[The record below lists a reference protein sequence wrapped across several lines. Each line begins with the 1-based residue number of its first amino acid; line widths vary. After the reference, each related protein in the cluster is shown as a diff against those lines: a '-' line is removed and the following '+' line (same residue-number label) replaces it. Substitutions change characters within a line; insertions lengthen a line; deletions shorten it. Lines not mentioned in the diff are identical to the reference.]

1 MCLAPVDDEG
11 EHHLD
16 ACSARCCMLDW
27 RSTWRQ
33 IPLDRQASNQAS
45 KQTAGGL
52 IVRIEREHAENRPEP
67 PPSPCNAPNRPPNG
81 DTPPLPPLLEHI
93 NHQSPDA
100 KMARQ
105 RSRTQESPER
115 TSRLAKHSSGKR
127 LPPPTPTQVVERSGA
142 VRSLMAN
149 HRLKKSIKIPSQG
162 GQGIC
167 SVRLLFRL
175 SRLV

>member
-52 IVRIEREHAENRPEP
+52 IVRIEREHAENDRNRPHP
-67 PPSPCNAPNRPPNG
+67 HVTHPTDHRTGTRPPSLLSWNTSTTNHPTQKWLARDLEPKKVPRGLLVSPNI
-81 DTPPLPPLLEHI
+81 LP
-93 NHQSPDA
+93 A
-100 KMARQ
+100 RGCRRQ
-105 RSRTQESPER
+105 RQP
-115 TSRLAKHSSGKR
+115 KWW
-127 LPPPTPTQVVERSGA
+127 SGA
-142 VRSLMAN
+142 ELFVR
-149 HRLKKSIKIPSQG
+149 
-162 GQGIC
+162 
-167 SVRLLFRL
+167 
-175 SRLV
+175 